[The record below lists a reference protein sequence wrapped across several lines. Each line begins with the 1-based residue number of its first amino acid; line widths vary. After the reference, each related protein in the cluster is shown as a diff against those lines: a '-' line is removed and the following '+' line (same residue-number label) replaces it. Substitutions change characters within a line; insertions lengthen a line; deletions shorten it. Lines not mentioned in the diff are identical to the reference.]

1 MFPWLWP
8 PGFSDILSQQLLLSL
23 PIPHT
28 QMQQNKQNLYIPFPS
43 MLPYNCCLQNSWSSE
58 IVGEKKSPPVQL
70 GHPCAPA
77 HGYAR
82 YRAAQRGKLTT
93 GAETPLLCSTV
104 FAAPFTPVQLTSSIK
119 LSAAMTVL
127 YLKQIWEYWAR
138 QWYPSLKVYPEP
150 GSASK
155 WRGNNLWDPWGWE
168 LLCPEHFLTLPLKD
182 LILPSFP
189 HSIKQYLNM

>member
-43 MLPYNCCLQNSWSSE
+43 MLPYNCCLQNSWSSG
-58 IVGEKKSPPVQL
+58 IVGDRRAHLYSSAIPVPLPTGMQGTGQHREGNSPLEQ
-70 GHPCAPA
+70 
-77 HGYAR
+77 
-82 YRAAQRGKLTT
+82 K
-93 GAETPLLCSTV
+93 PLSFAVV

-155 WRGNNLWDPWGWE
+155 WRGNNLWDPWGWG

>member
-43 MLPYNCCLQNSWSSE
+43 MLPYNCCLQNSWSSG
-58 IVGEKKSPPVQL
+58 IVGDRRAHLYSSAIPVPLPTGMQ
-70 GHPCAPA
+70 GTGQHRE
-77 HGYAR
+77 GN
-82 YRAAQRGKLTT
+82 TT
-93 GAETPLLCSTV
+93 GAETPLLCSTL

-150 GSASK
+150 GSALNEGEIISGTLEAGRCCAQNIF
-155 WRGNNLWDPWGWE
+155 WPFLWKTWSSH
-168 LLCPEHFLTLPLKD
+168 HFP
-182 LILPSFP
+182 I
-189 HSIKQYLNM
+189 QLNST